1 MSKQFQEPR
10 SVSTDGSVDLREF
23 LQKVAHRK
31 WLVLAVVVLVTG
43 LAAGYSY
50 SRPKVFSATSKV
62 LVRPTLIQPGDTD
75 PFDNISMAT
84 EAQLVASTDVARIA
98 WETLGSS
105 GRIVDLIDRVS
116 VTTPESTQI
125 LQITF
130 TDRSADGARA
140 GAQAFAQ
147 AYLEFKAEQ
156 ATDEIAANAATVQT
170 LIDDVGGD
178 ILTLDARI
186 QDLTQESPEWA
197 IAKSDRRSAEAR
209 RSGLLDSAHDDHHV
223 QHRPRRGGA
232 AGGAT
237 VGADQPEAPVRTSRS
252 ASSWGSRPVSP
263 SPRCVSSCKTASR
276 ARPLSGRS

>member
-1 MSKQFQEPR
+1 MSRQFQEPR
-10 SVSTDGSVDLREF
+10 SVSADGSVDLREF

-75 PFDNISMAT
+75 PLDNISMAT

-98 WETLGSS
+98 WETLGS

-125 LQITF
+125 LQISF
-130 TDRSADGARA
+130 ADRSADGARA

-147 AYLEFKAEQ
+147 AYLEFKAER
-156 ATDEIAANAATVQT
+156 ATEEITANALTVQS
-170 LIDDVGGD
+170 LIDEVGGD

-186 QDLTQESPEWA
+186 QELTQESPEWA

-209 RSGLLDSAHDDHHV
+209 RSGPAHSTRGDHRV

-237 VGADQPEAPVRTSRS
+237 VGADQPEAPARH
-252 ASSWGSRPVSP
+252 RPRRP
-263 SPRCVSSCKTASR
+263 PGARGWCRPRLGA
-276 ARPLSGRS
+276 